1 MTPSVVEEGVRFV
14 VNINPIV
21 RLGGIALLA
30 KIPNAQKQA
39 EYQSSREQ
47 TGKHWPHPDFTDI
60 FDSVHGSSFC
70 GAGSTFT
77 RSDISIVRALN
88 SGVASGNKLKCQ
100 CGYR

>member
-1 MTPSVVEEGVRFV
+1 M
-14 VNINPIV
+14 
-21 RLGGIALLA
+21 LLSYTIHYLCRTTLV

-70 GAGSTFT
+70 GTGITFT
-77 RSDISIVRALN
+77 LSDFNCRCVKWLT
-88 SGVASGNKLKCQ
+88 GVWK
-100 CGYR
+100 